1 MSTEL
6 FQLRKNNFQPN
17 SLTLSRQEWGLN
29 ERKIL
34 SVVLNQLDHVG
45 KYEGQST
52 HSFKIPIIDV
62 VKHVQY
68 KYIKECLE
76 NLQQK
81 KVQYHSEVKNQ
92 LLSIVLFPDIRY
104 NINNNGMLELLVT
117 RSSLDFLLNLGQEY
131 TKYNI
136 DIFLQFQSV
145 YSQRMYEIVMMEL
158 RNSNRKTFVIE
169 VAELQKIFNT
179 NYAYADFKKRV
190 LEKARA
196 DIYEKADI
204 VINYEPHQKKG
215 KSVISLAFA
224 ITTVRD
230 VKYNS
235 VEEELDG
242 FRSANPNMVR
252 LVAQGILETEYTF
265 NQEQMKMILSN
276 EDLLEKFAEVNSK
289 IDNGIIQ
296 IKSSKTQYMAKSLGF
311 NKTYKSTNK

>member
-1 MSTEL
+1 
-6 FQLRKNNFQPN
+6 
-17 SLTLSRQEWGLN
+17 
-29 ERKIL
+29 
-34 SVVLNQLDHVG
+34 
-45 KYEGQST
+45 
-52 HSFKIPIIDV
+52 
-62 VKHVQY
+62 
-68 KYIKECLE
+68 
-76 NLQQK
+76 
-81 KVQYHSEVKNQ
+81 
-92 LLSIVLFPDIRY
+92 
-104 NINNNGMLELLVT
+104 MLELLVT

-252 LVAQGILETEYTF
+252 LIAQGILETEYTF

-276 EDLLEKFAEVNSK
+276 DDLLE
-289 IDNGIIQ
+289 IC
-296 IKSSKTQYMAKSLGF
+296 
-311 NKTYKSTNK
+311 